1 MGGGGCLGPTVLAF
15 FPAGLLTSSS
25 SDESKSTSM
34 DELESRLVFGSEP
47 TTGICDPRTCD
58 CESQSG
64 EGERF
69 LAVFCAEAP
78 GGRAVNVAGE
88 Y

>member
-1 MGGGGCLGPTVLAF
+1 
-15 FPAGLLTSSS
+15 
-25 SDESKSTSM
+25 M

-69 LAVFCAEAP
+69 LAVFCAEAR